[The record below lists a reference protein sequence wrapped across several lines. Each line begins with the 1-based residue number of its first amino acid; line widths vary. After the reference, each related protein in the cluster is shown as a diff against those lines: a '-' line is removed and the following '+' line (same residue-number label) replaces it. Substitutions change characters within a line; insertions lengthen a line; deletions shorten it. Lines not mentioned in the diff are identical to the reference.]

1 MKQKI
6 TLIILLFSIICNA
19 QKIKFPKENHFYN
32 PVIKTFSVEI
42 SEPKTSNHSE
52 LIQDAIDK
60 IHKKGGGLLKINATK
75 NNFVYTISQEIQIK
89 SNVHIKVSPL
99 VVFKG
104 DSPKVLKF
112 FSVGKQGKGEIGNI
126 SLTSMNDDKPFT
138 FDFTNRIA
146 GEDRNGGTIA
156 VALGGANNFKL
167 ANFKVL
173 DNNTR
178 FSSITMNL
186 QKFSNNKYLFAKNG
200 VIENI
205 EATNAHYGYGVVQCQ
220 ASYNILYRNLKGSGG
235 ATLRLETGAVHNA
248 YLKDKNVKVD
258 ENYAENIYCENG
270 QSVITL
276 SPHTIVNGKVFINDV
291 EAVSCE
297 TGLIIAA
304 GFLSKKKEQRD
315 KQGNAINGHI
325 YGTFNAES
333 IISNVKVVYGKNA
346 QLRNTRR
353 NFVPCDQRNLVS
365 KDRNEDEES
374 FKGPSVS
381 GIVYFAKGGTDPNK
395 GFYTI
400 HTPNLKM
407 VGFPKENKEIFTSNK
422 FSFKDCDIKFKKEPS
437 KITGGK
443 KKKNKGKKKKN

>member
-6 TLIILLFSIICNA
+6 TFVILLFSVICYA
-19 QKIKFPKENHFYN
+19 QKIEFPKENHFYN

-52 LIQDAIDK
+52 LIQDAIDE
-60 IHKKGGGLLKINATK
+60 IHKKGGGSLKINATK
-75 NNFVYTISQEIQIK
+75 NNFVYTISEEILIK

-112 FSVGKQGKGEIGNI
+112 FSVGKEGKGEVENI
-126 SLTSMNDDKPFT
+126 SLTSMDNHNQFS
-138 FDFTNRIA
+138 FDFSNRIA
-146 GEDRNGGTIA
+146 GENRNGGTIA
-156 VALGGANNFKL
+156 VALGGVTNFKL

-178 FSSITMNL
+178 FSAITMNL
-186 QKFSNNKYLFAKNG
+186 QRFSNTKYLFARNG

-220 ASYNILYRNLKGSGG
+220 AAFNVLYRNLKGLGG

-270 QSVITL
+270 QAAVTL
-276 SPHTIVNGKVFINDV
+276 SPHTIENGKVFINNV

-315 KQGNAINGHI
+315 NKGNAINGHG
-325 YGTFNAES
+325 YGTFDAKS

-353 NFVPCDQRNLVS
+353 DFVPCNQRTLVS
-365 KDRNEDEES
+365 EDRNHDEES
-374 FKGPSVS
+374 FKGPSVA
-381 GIVYFAKGGTDPNK
+381 GIVYFAKGGTDTKK

-400 HTPNLKM
+400 NTPNLKL
-407 VGFPKENKEIFTSNK
+407 VDFPKENKEIITSNK
-422 FSFKDCDIKFKKEPS
+422 FSFKGCDIKFEKAPFKAQE
-437 KITGGK
+437 G
-443 KKKNKGKKKKN
+443 KKNKIKRKKKH